1 MNNGEITKINTLFPS
16 KKSNQT
22 GDTKGGIQLIKL
34 KKNNN
39 SDDNVNV
46 ELEVNF
52 EDRNGKKY
60 KNIQNV
66 TFNAPKEDI
75 ENNDMIETDE
85 KESEE
90 MNINFY
96 DNTGIRKAILLC
108 KYVEIIKKWIE
119 IDGNKSSSS
128 SLKMSD
134 EHKQIFN
141 NFMEYFKKEMN
152 ECKEDTLKKE

>member
-1 MNNGEITKINTLFPS
+1 MG
-16 KKSNQT
+16 
-22 GDTKGGIQLIKL
+22 KL

-52 EDRNGKKY
+52 KDRNGRKY

-66 TFNAPKEDI
+66 SFNPPKEKL
-75 ENNDMIETDE
+75 ESNDMIESDD
-85 KESEE
+85 KEPEE

-119 IDGNKSSSS
+119 IDGNKSYYSSS

-134 EHKQIFN
+134 EHKQIFID
-141 NFMEYFKKEMN
+141 FMEYFKKEMN
-152 ECKEDTLKKE
+152 ECKDDTLKKEVDIMNKLIKL